1 MEDFDIF
8 DFVDGIPD
16 KEAEKERA
24 QEYYKKIC
32 NEFKKISKEDVLGYS
47 LQAVYIADI
56 IIDKECDCDQ
66 KLAPSYRLYT
76 NGTNDKDLQAI
87 LDKAIRKFIKEG
99 NYFFHYHCHQLERE
113 FPRIIDEYLNYNN
126 AKDEYWCK
134 LLFDNSTTLS
144 GKKSYNFIILHFD
157 KVALETNITYKGKR
171 HPFLDALKHE
181 WAFGKVND
189 IDSRK
194 INYNELFRRAAYREN
209 YFVYLYGDIFNALS
223 ALKYESGANYGSILA
238 LSGTKDKTFD
248 EVQSNYEV
256 SINFKSAIKIEDNSY
271 RKIRKLLEM
280 AKNNLSLLMNED
292 GKIYAIGKM
301 IDNPSCEYYE
311 ISFDGF
317 LKWTLYKNNEK
328 LLCYENM
335 IPMIPEKKMGI
346 SNEKIE
352 LLKRTFDISDTSRFE
367 KIIQKAV
374 SQKHGTIVV
383 FAENANDEASR
394 LEESGISIT
403 PIDISTGMLVE
414 EITSI
419 DGALICDVDGICY
432 SIGTILDGIKSER
445 TDSSRGA
452 RYNSAIRYIEKQKK
466 NQKKTFIVVVSEDGY
481 VNCFSSEE

>member
-1 MEDFDIF
+1 MSAC
-8 DFVDGIPD
+8 P
-16 KEAEKERA
+16 
-24 QEYYKKIC
+24 
-32 NEFKKISKEDVLGYS
+32 
-47 LQAVYIADI
+47 
-56 IIDKECDCDQ
+56 
-66 KLAPSYRLYT
+66 
-76 NGTNDKDLQAI
+76 
-87 LDKAIRKFIKEG
+87 
-99 NYFFHYHCHQLERE
+99 CHQLESE

-126 AKDEYWCK
+126 VKDEYWCK
-134 LLFDNSTTLS
+134 LLFNNSMTLS

-157 KVALETNITYKGKR
+157 KVALETNIKYKDKR

-194 INYNELFRRAAYREN
+194 INYSELFRRAAYTED

-223 ALKYESGANYGSILA
+223 ALKYESGTNYGSILA
-238 LSGTKDKTFD
+238 LCRTKDKTFD
-248 EVQSNYEV
+248 EVQLNYEV
-256 SINFKSAIKIEDNSY
+256 SINFNCAIKIEDDSY

-301 IDNPSCEYYE
+301 IDNPSCEYYK
-311 ISFDGF
+311 INFDGF

-335 IPMIPEKKMGI
+335 IPMIPDKEMGI
-346 SNEKIE
+346 SNENLG
-352 LLKRTFDISDTSRFE
+352 LLKRTFDISDTSKFE

-374 SQKHGTIVV
+374 SQKNGTIVV
-383 FAENANDEASR
+383 FTENANDEASR
-394 LEESGISIT
+394 LKESGISIT

-414 EITSI
+414 EITAI

-432 SIGTILDGIKSER
+432 SIGTILDGIRSER

>member
-1 MEDFDIF
+1 MEDFNIF
-8 DFVDGIPD
+8 DFEDGIPN
-16 KEAEKERA
+16 KEAKKERA
-24 QEYYKKIC
+24 QEYYKKIR
-32 NEFKKISKEDVLGYS
+32 NEFKKISKEDVVGYS
-47 LQAVYIADI
+47 LQAVYIVDI
-56 IIDKECDCDQ
+56 IIDKECNCDENIP
-66 KLAPSYRLYT
+66 PSYRMYV
-76 NGTNDKDLQAI
+76 NGTNDKDLQSI
-87 LDKAIRKFIKEG
+87 LDKAVQKFIKGG
-99 NYFFHYHCHQLERE
+99 NYFFHYYCHQLECE

-126 AKDEYWCK
+126 VKDEYWCK
-134 LLFDNSTTLS
+134 LLFNNSTTLS
-144 GKKSYNFIILHFD
+144 EKKSYNFIILHFD
-157 KVALETNITYKGKR
+157 KVALETNITYKDKR

-194 INYNELFRRAAYREN
+194 INYSELFRRAAYTED

-223 ALKYESGANYGSILA
+223 ALKYESGTNYGSILA
-238 LSGTKDKTFD
+238 LCGTKDKTFD

-256 SINFKSAIKIEDNSY
+256 YINFKCAIKIEDDSY

-301 IDNPSCEYYE
+301 IDNPSCEYYK

-335 IPMIPEKKMGI
+335 IPMIPDKEMGI
-346 SNEKIE
+346 SNENLE
-352 LLKRTFDISDTSRFE
+352 LLKRTFDISDTSKFE
-367 KIIQKAV
+367 NIIQKAV
-374 SQKHGTIVV
+374 SQKKGTIVV
-383 FAENANDEASR
+383 FTENANDEASR

-452 RYNSAIRYIEKQKK
+452 RYNSAVRYIEKQKK

-481 VNCFSSEE
+481 VNCFSSEK

>member
-8 DFVDGIPD
+8 DFMDGIPD

-24 QEYYKKIC
+24 QEYYKKIH

-47 LQAVYIADI
+47 LQAVYTADI
-56 IIDKECDCDQ
+56 IIDRECDCDE
-66 KLAPSYRLYT
+66 KVPPSYRLYA

-87 LDKAIRKFIKEG
+87 LDKAVQKFIKEG
-99 NYFFHYHCHQLERE
+99 NYFFHYYCHQLECE

-126 AKDEYWCK
+126 VKDEHWCK
-134 LLFDNSTTLS
+134 LLFNNSTTLS

-157 KVALETNITYKGKR
+157 KVALETNITYKDKR

-194 INYNELFRRAAYREN
+194 INYSELFRRAAYTED

-223 ALKYESGANYGSILA
+223 ALKYESGTNYGSILA
-238 LSGTKDKTFD
+238 LCGTKDKTFD

-256 SINFKSAIKIEDNSY
+256 SINFKCAIKIEDDSY

-301 IDNPSCEYYE
+301 IDNPSCEYYK

-335 IPMIPEKKMGI
+335 IPMIPDKEMGI
-346 SNEKIE
+346 SNENLE
-352 LLKRTFDISDTSRFE
+352 LLKRTFDISDTSKFE

-374 SQKHGTIVV
+374 SQKKGTIVV
-383 FAENANDEASR
+383 FTENANDEASR

>member
-1 MEDFDIF
+1 MKDFDIF
-8 DFVDGIPD
+8 DHMDGIPD
-16 KEAEKERA
+16 KESEKVRA
-24 QEYYKKIC
+24 QEVYKKVR
-32 NEFKKISKEDVLGYS
+32 NEFKKISKEDALGYS
-47 LQAVYIADI
+47 LQAVYIAHI
-56 IIDKECDCDQ
+56 IIDNECDCNE
-66 KLAPSYRLYT
+66 KVPPSYRLYA
-76 NGTNDKDLQAI
+76 NGTNDKDLQVI
-87 LDKAIRKFIKEG
+87 LDKAIQKFIKEG
-99 NYFFHYHCHQLERE
+99 NYFFHYYCHQLERE

-126 AKDEYWCK
+126 IKDEYWCK
-134 LLFDNSTTLS
+134 LLSDNDTTLS

-157 KVALETNITYKGKR
+157 KVVLETNITYKGKR

-181 WAFGKVND
+181 WSFGKVND
-189 IDSRK
+189 IDNRK
-194 INYNELFRRAAYREN
+194 INYNELFCRAAHKEN
-209 YFVYLYGDIFNALS
+209 SFVYLYEDIFNALS
-223 ALKYESGANYGSILA
+223 ALKYESGENYGSILV
-238 LSGTKDKTFD
+238 LCRTKDKSFD
-248 EVQSNYEV
+248 EVQSNYKI
-256 SINFKSAIKIEDNSY
+256 SIKFKHEIELENNSY
-271 RKIRKLLEM
+271 KKIRKLLEM
-280 AKNNLSLLMNED
+280 AKKNMSLLMNED
-292 GKIYAIGKM
+292 GKIYAMGKM

-317 LKWTLYKNNEK
+317 FKWTLYKNKEK

-335 IPMIPEKKMGI
+335 IPMIPDKEIGI
-346 SNEKIE
+346 SNKNLE
-352 LLKRTFDISDTSRFE
+352 LLKRTFDISDTSKFE

-383 FAENANDEASR
+383 FAENAMDEASR

-403 PIDISTGMLVE
+403 PTDISTGMLVE